1 MEVRMWKK
9 NLTSLVGV
17 LGLAFLLSSCL
28 ADGKDGANG
37 TDGADGTNGT
47 DGADGTNGGGTEF
60 DYKVGDLGPA
70 GGYIFYVDTE
80 DRFEGFT
87 YLEAA
92 PSDLATTYI
101 WSDVTDSFVGTERGL
116 GKGKANTLAIIAQSP
131 EADTAAKACAALAV
145 GDFDDYFLPSMSELN
160 KMYQNL
166 RMEDLGGFANGD
178 YWSSSEYEGKST
190 GAWNQNF
197 YNGVQSGNDKD
208 FTNYVRCARAF

>member
-28 ADGKDGANG
+28 ADGKDGA
-37 TDGADGTNGT
+37 DGQDGPAGQ

-116 GKGKANTLAIIAQSP
+116 GKGEANTLAIIAQSP
-131 EADTAAKACAALAV
+131 EADTAAKACANLAV
-145 GDFDDYFLPSMSELN
+145 GDFDDYFLPSTSELN
-160 KMYQNL
+160 KMYRNL
-166 RMEDLGGFANGD
+166 RMEDLGGFADNL
-178 YWSSSEYEGKST
+178 YWSSSEVEDYSGN
-190 GAWNQNF
+190 AWYQDFGGGNQNF
-197 YNGVQSGNDKD
+197 PNKD
-208 FTNYVRCARAF
+208 FTFYVRCARAF

>member
-1 MEVRMWKK
+1 MWKK

-80 DRFEGFT
+80 DRFEDFT

-131 EADTAAKACAALAV
+131 EADTAAKACANLAV
-145 GDFDDYFLPSMSELN
+145 EDFEDYFLPSMSELN

-166 RMEDLGGFANGD
+166 RMEDLGGFATDN
-178 YWSSSEYEGKST
+178 YWSSSEFEDKS
-190 GAWNQNF
+190 GIAWGQYF
-197 YNGVQSGNDKD
+197 YYGVQASLNKGD
-208 FTNYVRCARAF
+208 TNYVRCARAF

>member
-1 MEVRMWKK
+1 MWKK

-80 DRFEGFT
+80 DRFEDFT

-166 RMEDLGGFANGD
+166 RMEDLGGFANMY
-178 YWSSSEYEGKST
+178 YWSSSEDEDTSRAAWYQHFGT
-190 GAWNQNF
+190 GHQSNF
-197 YNGVQSGNDKD
+197 SNKANPPV
-208 FTNYVRCARAF
+208 YVRCVRAF